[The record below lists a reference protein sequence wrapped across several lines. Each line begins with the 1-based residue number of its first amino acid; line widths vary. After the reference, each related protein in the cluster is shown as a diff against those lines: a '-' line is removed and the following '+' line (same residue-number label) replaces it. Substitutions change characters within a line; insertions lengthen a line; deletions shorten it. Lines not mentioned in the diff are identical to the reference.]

1 MEKLVFVDID
11 GTLCDF
17 NGGVPDSAIEAIK
30 TARENGHKVFVCTGR
45 AKSEIYPFIL
55 DIGFDG
61 LVCSAGAFVECEGNV
76 IFHKS
81 IDENLREILIEYLQ
95 KDNTAFLLETNEG
108 VYIQKKDEKVLYDIF
123 LSSGEEINIDSKEY
137 LKILSIADDIMQVKQ
152 VNKVLYFQ
160 SKKSLKQMQQDFGE
174 HFLILPNSIGVF
186 GSNSGEISDKKIN
199 KSTGIQKVLSYYGK
213 NKDTVIAFGDG
224 ANDVEMLTF
233 AQIGIAM
240 GNAWD
245 KLKEYAD
252 DVTDSVSENG
262 IYNGFKKYNLI

>member
-1 MEKLVFVDID
+1 MEKLVFIDID

-17 NGGVPDSAIEAIK
+17 NGTVPDSAIKAIK
-30 TARENGHKVFVCTGR
+30 AARKNGHKIFVCTGR
-45 AKSEIYPFIL
+45 AKSEIYSFIL

-61 LVCSAGAFVECEGNV
+61 LVCSAGAYVECEGKV

-81 IDENLREILIEYLQ
+81 IDEDLKEMLVEYLQ

-108 VYIQKKDEKVLYDIF
+108 VYIQKKDEKILYDIF
-123 LSSGEEINIDSKEY
+123 LAGEKEINIDSKEY
-137 LKILSIADDIMQVKQ
+137 LKILKIAKDIMKVKN

-160 SKKSLKQMQQDFGE
+160 SNKELKQMQQDLFE

-186 GSNSGEISDKKIN
+186 GGNSGEISDKKIN

-224 ANDVEMLTF
+224 ANDIEMLAF
-233 AQIGIAM
+233 AQVGIAM

-252 DVTDSVSENG
+252 DVTDSVSEHG
-262 IYNGFKKYNLI
+262 IYNGFKKYHLI